1 MKNQIRGSVKIN
13 VSGKNL
19 YGFIN
24 ELHNRRINCFGQYV
38 KGGVFCAEVYRHDLK
53 KMRKLAEEMGLELKS
68 FEQKTFSA
76 EVIKRRGRYGLIV
89 GIMLVIAASLYFSGV
104 IVTIDIQ
111 GNEKVSDE
119 VILSALEEIDIK
131 SGTPFGQIDYI
142 YSENQL
148 RLMVDGISW
157 AGMHRTGHRLV
168 VEVTEIV
175 EKPDM
180 LHDRIPCNITAAHDA
195 EILNISV
202 LDGMLMRKVGDYVL
216 AGEML
221 VSGVTSDSTGHVTL
235 HHAMGSIIGKYE
247 ETVDFEGEF
256 TKERAVF
263 SGETDT
269 RRRLKLFN
277 LEIPLYFGRNKY
289 EYRECEISD
298 KPLTLFGKTLPI
310 SIEKTV
316 YREIERTE
324 TTLDEEKLEKSLMEK
339 VYLYEKNFLSDC
351 EIIDRKITKNKSA
364 DSLILNVKYT
374 LKGDI
379 CTQNEILIK

>member
-19 YGFIN
+19 YGYIN
-24 ELHNRRINCFGQYV
+24 EIHNRRINCFGQYV
-38 KGGVFCAEVYRHDLK
+38 KSGIFCAEVYRHDLK
-53 KMRKLAEEMGLELKS
+53 KMKALAEEMGLELKS
-68 FEQKTFSA
+68 FEHKTFSA

-89 GIMLVIAASLYFSGV
+89 GIMLVISASLYFSGV

-119 VILSALEEIDIK
+119 IILSALEEIDIK

-180 LHDRIPCNITAAHDA
+180 LHDRIPCNITSAHDA
-195 EILNISV
+195 EIMYTSV
-202 LDGMLMRKVGDYVL
+202 LDGMLMRKVGDYVM
-216 AGEML
+216 AGDIL

-263 SGETDT
+263 TGETDT
-269 RRRLKLFN
+269 RRKLKLLN
-277 LEIPLYFGRNKY
+277 LEIPLYFGKNKY
-289 EYRECEISD
+289 DYRESEVLD
-298 KPLTLFGKTLPI
+298 KPLTLFGITLPI
-310 SIEKTV
+310 SLEKTV

-324 TTLDEEKLEKSLMEK
+324 ITVDDEELEKSLMEK
-339 VYLYEKNFLSDC
+339 IYLYEKNFLKDC
-351 EIIDRKITKNKSA
+351 EIIDRRITKNKSA
-364 DSLILNVKYT
+364 DSLILSVKYT

-379 CTQNEILIK
+379 CTQKEILVK

>member
-13 VSGKNL
+13 VAGKNL

-24 ELHNRRINCFGQYV
+24 ELHKRRINCFGQYV
-38 KGGVFCAEVYRHDLK
+38 KGGIFCAEVYRHDLK
-53 KMRKLAEEMGLELKS
+53 KMCALADEMSVELKS

-76 EVIKRRGRYGLIV
+76 EVIKRRGRYGIIV

-111 GNEKVSDE
+111 GNERISDE
-119 VILSALEEIDIK
+119 IILSALEEIDIK

-180 LHDRIPCNITAAHDA
+180 LHDRIPCNITSSHDA
-195 EILNISV
+195 EILYTSV
-202 LDGMLMRKVGDYVL
+202 LDGMLMHKVGDYVM
-216 AGEML
+216 AGDIL
-221 VSGVTSDSTGHVTL
+221 VTGVTSDSTGRVTL
-235 HHAMGSIIGKYE
+235 HHAMGNIIGKYE

-256 TKERAVF
+256 TKESAVF
-263 SGETDT
+263 TGETDT
-269 RRRLKLFN
+269 RRRLKLLN
-277 LEIPLYFGRNKY
+277 LEIPLYFGKNKY
-289 EYRECEISD
+289 DYRECEITD
-298 KPLTLFGKTLPI
+298 KPLTVFGKTLPI

-316 YREIERTE
+316 YREIKRME
-324 TTLDEEKLEKSLMEK
+324 TTLDEEELEKSLMEK
-339 VYLYEKNFLSDC
+339 VYLYEKNFLQDC

-364 DSLILNVKYT
+364 DSLILSVKYT

-379 CTQNEILIK
+379 CTQKEILVK

>member
-38 KGGVFCAEVYRHDLK
+38 KGGIFCAEVYRHDLK
-53 KMRKLAEEMGLELKS
+53 KMKALAEEMGLELKS
-68 FEQKTFSA
+68 FEHKTFSA
-76 EVIKRRGRYGLIV
+76 EVIKRRGRYGIIV

-119 VILSALEEIDIK
+119 IILSALEEIDIK

-195 EILNISV
+195 EIMYTSV
-202 LDGMLMRKVGDYVL
+202 LDGMLMRKVGDYVMT
-216 AGEML
+216 GDIL

-263 SGETDT
+263 TGETDT
-269 RRRLKLFN
+269 RRKLKLLN
-277 LEIPLYFGRNKY
+277 LEIPLYFGKNKY
-289 EYRECEISD
+289 DYRESEVLD
-298 KPLTLFGKTLPI
+298 KPLTLFGITLPI
-310 SIEKTV
+310 SLEKTV

-324 TTLDEEKLEKSLMEK
+324 ITLDDEELEKSLMEK
-339 VYLYEKNFLSDC
+339 IYLYEKNFLKDC
-351 EIIDRKITKNKSA
+351 EIIDRQITKNKSA
-364 DSLILNVKYT
+364 DSLILNLTYT
-374 LKGDI
+374 PKGDI
-379 CTQNEILIK
+379 STQNEIFIK